1 MIKIESNWI
10 DLRYLDDLATQKTV
24 IHRLNPCIK
33 LITVLLFI
41 ITTTSYPKYE
51 IAGLMPLAFF
61 PFVLIFLG
69 NLPWNHLLR
78 RLILVSPFVILVG
91 VFNPLF
97 DQTPV
102 MQIDSLLI
110 SGGWISFISITLR
123 FILTVTAALIL
134 VATTGIDAICAA
146 LLRMGVP
153 KVIVT
158 QLLFMYRYIH
168 VLLDELIRVVQAYGL
183 RSFHGEKL
191 RFRVWGSLIGQL
203 LMRTMDRARRIYQA
217 MLCRGFDGEIH
228 MIRSHSLNSAD
239 IVFVTGWTTFF
250 CTARLFNIPQALGK
264 VFLGVYQ

>member
-10 DLRYLDDLATQKTV
+10 DLRYLDDLATQKSV
-24 IHRLNPCIK
+24 IHRLNPGIK

-41 ITTTSYPKYE
+41 IITTSYPKYE
-51 IAGLMPLAFF
+51 IAGLMPLIFF
-61 PFVLIFLG
+61 PFTLILLG

-78 RLILVSPFVILVG
+78 RLILVSPFVVLIG
-91 VFNPLF
+91 IFNPLF

-102 MQIDSLLI
+102 MQVHSLLI
-110 SGGWISFISITLR
+110 SGGWISFLSITLR

-153 KVIVT
+153 KVVVT

-168 VLLDELIRVVQAYGL
+168 VLLDELIRVIQAYGL

-203 LMRTMDRARRIYQA
+203 LMRTMDRARRIYSA
-217 MLCRGFDGEIH
+217 MLCRGFDGEIRMVRTH
-228 MIRSHSLNSAD
+228 NISGAD
-239 IVFVTGWTTFF
+239 LIYITGWIAFF
-250 CTARLFNIPQALGK
+250 CAARFFNIPHALGK
-264 VFLGVYQ
+264 VFLGVL